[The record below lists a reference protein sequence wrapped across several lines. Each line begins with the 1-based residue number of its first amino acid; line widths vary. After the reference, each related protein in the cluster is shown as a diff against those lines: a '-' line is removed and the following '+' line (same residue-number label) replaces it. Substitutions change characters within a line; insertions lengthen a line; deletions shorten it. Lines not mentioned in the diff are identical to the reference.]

1 MADEHTKEEK
11 RLLNIKATFERL
23 YTTDDGKEAL
33 EFLKQVTGYK
43 FPLPL
48 AKLEV
53 AEGARRTV
61 CLISILSEDANPK
74 AFLRYCLEQLTDGKF
89 LQ

>member
-1 MADEHTKEEK
+1 MDREYTPEEQ
-11 RLLNIKATFERL
+11 RLLDAKGLFERL
-23 YTTDDGKEAL
+23 FSTQDGKDAIV
-33 EFLKQVTGYK
+33 FLKQISGYK

-48 AKLEV
+48 SNLAI

-61 CLISILSEDANPK
+61 CLIDVLAEAQNPN
-74 AFLRYCLEQLTDGKF
+74 AFLAYCYEKLVDDKF

>member
-1 MADEHTKEEK
+1 MGEFTEDQQ
-11 RLLNIKATFERL
+11 RLLNNKEVFERL
-23 YTTDDGKEAL
+23 FATDDGKEVL
-33 EFLKQVTGYK
+33 RILKQFTGYK

-48 AKLEV
+48 STLAV

-61 CLISILSEDANPK
+61 CLIDVLAEGANPK
-74 AFLRYCLEQLTDGKF
+74 AFLAYCHEQLLNGKF

>member
-1 MADEHTKEEK
+1 MGEFTGEQQ
-11 RLLNIKATFERL
+11 RLLNNKEVFERL
-23 YTTDDGKEAL
+23 FSTDDGKEVL
-33 EFLKQVTGYK
+33 RILKQFTGYK

-48 AKLEV
+48 SNLGI

-61 CLISILSEDANPK
+61 CLIDVLAEAQNPN
-74 AFLRYCLEQLTDGKF
+74 AFLTYCYEQLVDGKF

>member
-1 MADEHTKEEK
+1 MSEYTEEQQ
-11 RLLNIKATFERL
+11 RLLNNKEVFERL
-23 YTTDDGKEAL
+23 FSTDDGKEAL
-33 EFLKQVTGYK
+33 RILKQFTGYK

-48 AKLEV
+48 SNLGI

-61 CLISILSEDANPK
+61 CLIDVLAEDANPK
-74 AFLRYCLEQLTDGKF
+74 AFLAYCHEQLLNGQF